1 MPEIETTPGDFLDD
15 YVKPMADTVGAGG
28 LPYSTFRAAI
38 SAVVDLDETISI
50 DIPDPFSTPFDS
62 GSGASVP
69 GPALQPIDPSAV
81 LKSIARAMRE
91 AEKLLNTENLAIGGA
106 SADVTLVV
114 DIGGIAGATT
124 TFRINVGPTP
134 SP

>member
-1 MPEIETTPGDFLDD
+1 MPEIETAPGDFLDD
-15 YVKPMADTVGAGG
+15 YVKPMADAVGAGG
-28 LPYSTFRAAI
+28 IPYSTFRAAV
-38 SAVVDLDETISI
+38 SAVIDLDEEISFA
-50 DIPDPFSTPFDS
+50 IPNPFPAPSDGGGGTAAP
-62 GSGASVP
+62 A
-69 GPALQPIDPSAV
+69 PALQPIDPTAV
-81 LKSIARAMRE
+81 MKSIARAMRE